1 MDTTAV
7 ARGTEGPITRD
18 KAVKAAVAGIVG
30 TIAFDLFGLIVMRQW
45 DMPGLLG
52 EKIGG
57 GLVVGALAHYAN
69 GILLAVLF
77 VAVAPL
83 FAGALW
89 VRAIQ
94 FFTLQTIFGVW
105 LFMLPLMG
113 AGALGLGMGM
123 GLMVPVSALVRHWV
137 FAVVVAFV
145 YQRQAGG

>member
-1 MDTTAV
+1 M
-7 ARGTEGPITRD
+7 TRD

-30 TIAFDLFGLIVMRQW
+30 TIAFDLFGFIVMRQW
-45 DMPGLLG
+45 DMPALLG

-57 GLVVGALAHYAN
+57 GLVAGILAHYAN
-69 GILLAVLF
+69 GIVLAILF

-89 VRAIQ
+89 IRAIQ

-123 GLMVPVSALVRHWV
+123 GLMLPVSVLVRHWV
-137 FAVVVAFV
+137 FAVVVAFA
-145 YQRQAGG
+145 YQRQARS